1 MQRARFG
8 KGVAPLAYE
17 QEQIAAQRISTQPG
31 FYQPEQPVV
40 YQGRSTSLARLRAN
54 GRLEL
59 PPLDDTKR
67 SFHRDR
73 NLPIVCAS
81 SEGDGSDGPPIRIV
95 VYDEKSRGQRELTII
110 NPYEE
115 LVERLLLLSV
125 GTDPFAGGATDAETE
140 SNGNE

>member
-1 MQRARFG
+1 
-8 KGVAPLAYE
+8 
-17 QEQIAAQRISTQPG
+17 
-31 FYQPEQPVV
+31 
-40 YQGRSTSLARLRAN
+40 
-54 GRLEL
+54 
-59 PPLDDTKR
+59 
-67 SFHRDR
+67 
-73 NLPIVCAS
+73 
-81 SEGDGSDGPPIRIV
+81 V